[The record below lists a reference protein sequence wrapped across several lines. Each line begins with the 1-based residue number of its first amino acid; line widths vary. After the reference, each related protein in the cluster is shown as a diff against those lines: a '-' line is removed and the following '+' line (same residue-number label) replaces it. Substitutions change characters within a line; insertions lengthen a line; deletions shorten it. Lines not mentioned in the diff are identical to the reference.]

1 MGSLSYG
8 WNKFVKRITVHA
20 EMQAIYNAWATQKGI
35 ESWFLRYAKFSTPE
49 NIVRNPEQFIE
60 AGDTYFWLWHGYSDE
75 VYEKRKIIEAN
86 GKDLLRFDF
95 SGDCIVTVRVKTE
108 GSENIVELTQENIP
122 EDNDPATNLYVGC
135 GEGWTFYLTN
145 LKSVLE
151 GGLDLRSKN
160 MQISNVIN
168 A

>member
-8 WNKFVKRITVHA
+8 WNKFVKRITIHA
-20 EMQAIYNAWATQKGI
+20 EPQAIYHAWATRQGI

-49 NIVRNPEQFIE
+49 NITREPGQFIE

-75 VYEKRKIIEAN
+75 VYEERKIIKAN
-86 GKDLLRFDF
+86 GRDLLCFDF
-95 SGDCIVTVRVKTE
+95 SGDCIVTVQVKKE
-108 GSENIVELTQENIP
+108 GEENVVELTQENIP
-122 EDNDPATNLYVGC
+122 EDNDPATSLYIGC

-151 GGLDLRSKN
+151 GGPDLRNKN
-160 MQISNVIN
+160 PQIPNVIN